1 MHKSFQSLFVT
12 PTGKNP
18 LKYEG
23 ETADGRWT
31 EGRLLCESEQ
41 LSFPVVDGIPLF
53 IDKAVDPWA
62 DENRR
67 SASLARLGVPSDQL
81 IRYNYEGL
89 LEWPDR
95 GRYDY
100 WIQSI
105 IAHGGSLLE
114 LAGGPGGGFAP
125 LILDDHPEATVLLSD
140 LGEWVLRQWQNL
152 SRELNRWP
160 NLSFAQF
167 DVTRLP
173 LKVKS
178 FDAVD
183 SFGGISN
190 IDGGAIAILESFRI
204 LKPGGRLFMVDAT
217 PVTEQFE
224 ALPREVQAEIRHNF
238 PAIGKGYEKLVAD
251 AGFEII
257 DFEETSRRKLEPGES
272 NLADIAG
279 KYKIE
284 MQIQFFNL
292 EAKKP
297 D

>member
-1 MHKSFQSLFVT
+1 MHKKFQNLFVT
-12 PTGKNP
+12 PTDKNP
-18 LKYEG
+18 LIYEG
-23 ETADGRWT
+23 DTADGRWT
-31 EGRLLCESEQ
+31 NGRLVSESEQ
-41 LSFPVVDGIPLF
+41 LSFPVEDGIPLF
-53 IDKAVDPWA
+53 IDKAADPWA
-62 DENRR
+62 DENQR
-67 SASLARLGVPSDQL
+67 SATLARQGIAADQL

-89 LEWPDR
+89 LEWTDR

-114 LAGGPGGGFAP
+114 LACGPGGGFAP
-125 LILDDHPEATVLLSD
+125 LILDDNPEATILLSD
-140 LGEWVLRQWQNL
+140 LGEWILRQWQNL

-160 NLSFAQF
+160 NLNFAQL
-167 DVTRLP
+167 DVTRSP
-173 LKVKS
+173 LKAKS

-190 IDGGAIAILESFRI
+190 IAGGAIAILESFRI

-217 PVTEQFE
+217 PVSEQFE
-224 ALPREVQAEIRHNF
+224 ALPKEIQAEIRHNF
-238 PAIGKGYEKLVAD
+238 PAVGKGYEKLVAD
-251 AGFEII
+251 AGFEVI

-279 KYKIE
+279 KYEIE
-284 MQIQFFNL
+284 MQIQFFNM

>member
-1 MHKSFQSLFVT
+1 MHKSLQDLFVT
-12 PTGKNP
+12 PTDKNP

-23 ETADGRWT
+23 ETADGLWT
-31 EGRLLCESEQ
+31 DGRLVSESEQ
-41 LSFPVVDGIPLF
+41 LSFPVKNGIPLF
-53 IDKAVDPWA
+53 IDRADDPWA
-62 DENRR
+62 DENQRN
-67 SASLARLGVPSDQL
+67 ASLARLGVPADQL

-89 LEWPDR
+89 LEWTDR

-105 IAHGGSLLE
+105 IAQGGILLE
-114 LAGGPGGGFAP
+114 LACGPGGGFAP
-125 LILDDHPEATVLLSD
+125 LILDDNPEATILLTD
-140 LGEWVLRQWQNL
+140 LGEWVLRQWQKL
-152 SRELNRWP
+152 SLEMNRWP
-160 NLSFAQF
+160 NLNFAQL
-167 DVTRLP
+167 DVTRSP
-173 LKVKS
+173 LKAKS

-190 IDGGAIAILESFRI
+190 IAGGAIAILESFRV

-217 PVTEQFE
+217 PVSEQFE
-224 ALPREVQAEIRHNF
+224 ALPKEIQVEIRHNF
-238 PAIGKGYEKLVAD
+238 PAIGKGYEKLVAE

-279 KYKIE
+279 KYEIE